1 MVLLLWVVGLFLDQ
15 QILHFGPP
23 SGLAFLMLFPFLSLF
38 CPVFELPNTKMINLD
53 IHLYC
58 HFHYWDINFFL
69 LINQNTEYI
78 PKTHIKDLRK
88 SMKLLIVNILWL
100 HVLLRP
106 IPCEYLV
113 TNCRESAPLGL
124 HELPVLDRH
133 EQC

>member
-1 MVLLLWVVGLFLDQ
+1 MVLLLWVIGLFSDQ
-15 QILHFGPP
+15 QILHLGPP
-23 SGLAFLMLFPFLSLF
+23 SVLTFLMLFPFLSLF
-38 CPVFELPNTKMINLD
+38 CPVFELPNKNKINVD
-53 IHLYC
+53 IHLNS
-58 HFHYWDINFFL
+58 HFYYWDITNLL
-69 LINQNTEYI
+69 LINQKTEYI
-78 PKTHIKDLRK
+78 PKTQIKGLRK